1 VRQSLPTRFRFW
13 IGGIITILFLVL
25 LLFGVVRSGKWANLA
40 SNNSP
45 EFKSDQIANEIKKDE
60 EKRKRLGRARQPARL
75 SIIFPIRR
83 PPLEIRPPSFWLK
96 RPAAG
101 DRETQR
107 HLSDARGE

>member
-1 VRQSLPTRFRFW
+1 MARCPQCNLLLSGYSANCPRCGSRLPTRFRFW

-60 EKRKRLGRARQPARL
+60 EKRKRPAGHD
-75 SIIFPIRR
+75 S
-83 PPLEIRPPSFWLK
+83 PPASR
-96 RPAAG
+96 
-101 DRETQR
+101 
-107 HLSDARGE
+107 